1 MTNLPNQ
8 ITIEGETYVK
18 NNCTWHK
25 FPLSSTC
32 LACQAGQPTIE
43 EPKEWPQELDR
54 FWYVDNI
61 GKVLFDYYWKE
72 PEHVTKMRKRG
83 NFFKTEEEA
92 KMYSLRIESLSKGF
106 MPEDNEIFWFWNF
119 QYSEIWDGGG
129 GKVFLLNP
137 KFRTKEECQA
147 WYDEYGKAWEY
158 LLKLKQNTQEIT
170 GSGGSREVEDATGS
184 GGGVLWGDMTFL

>member
-1 MTNLPNQ
+1 MTSLPNQ

-18 NNCTWHK
+18 KNCTWHK

-43 EPKEWPQELDR
+43 EPKEWPQEGDDYFYVNGFGDIEEDYFLSRPRSRFQKSLMDR
-54 FWYVDNI
+54 S
-61 GKVLFDYYWKE
+61 
-72 PEHVTKMRKRG
+72 
-83 NFFKTEEEA
+83 NFFQTKEEA
-92 KMYSLRIESLSKGF
+92 QMYSLRIESLSKGF

-119 QYSEIWDGGG
+119 QYSEIWDGVG

-147 WYDEYGKAWEY
+147 WYDEFGASWEY
-158 LLKLKQNTQEIT
+158 LLKPKQNTQEIT

-184 GGGVLWGDMTFL
+184 AGGVGSFL